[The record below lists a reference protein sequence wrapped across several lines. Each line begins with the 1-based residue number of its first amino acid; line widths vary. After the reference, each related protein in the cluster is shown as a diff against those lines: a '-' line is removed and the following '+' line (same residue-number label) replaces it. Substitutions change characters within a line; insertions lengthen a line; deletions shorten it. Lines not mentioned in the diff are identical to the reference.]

1 MGAAATRT
9 KCCTISAFDLAKE
22 RLFTAFLLSSLLL
35 VPLAV
40 IKLVTFSIVYV
51 SLVCLYV
58 VMCVQTCSDG
68 HFIHPPKVAIHDVD
82 NGRLLTDCNIS
93 PVAFHDNNL
102 FTKEHGSEKILDS
115 SMLCVTCV
123 CACIQF

>member
-1 MGAAATRT
+1 M
-9 KCCTISAFDLAKE
+9 ISAVDLAKE
-22 RLFTAFLLSSLLL
+22 RLFTAFLLSFLLL

-51 SLVCLYV
+51 SSDYLYV
-58 VMCVQTCSDG
+58 VTYVQTCSNE

-82 NGRLLTDCNIS
+82 NGRLLTNCNIR
-93 PVAFHDNNL
+93 PVAFYGSNL
-102 FTKEHGSEKILDS
+102 FTKEHGSEKILHS

-123 CACIQF
+123 CVCIQF